1 MEQNSG
7 GTGKSI
13 PSATIQLQ
21 SGAKDSSRWCFCSWI
36 YSYSTRT
43 ISNTCFSLQFL
54 CWKGQNRIWNTCC
67 LAKMNIGFASY
78 KFSQGCICKIFPI
91 KCDWTDRKVATV
103 REWPWRGSVL
113 KATLRLSCCQW
124 MTHASLP
131 ENPTN
136 VYKLLL
142 AWNWDPVAAVNTIS
156 LQRLEMQSLYLFL
169 ARGGRVS
176 ENMKRALTVTAL
188 IDFLYCNGWIPPLC
202 HHWISSHWEPR
213 PCVLCS
219 KQGYSVKNIC

>member
-1 MEQNSG
+1 
-7 GTGKSI
+7 
-13 PSATIQLQ
+13 
-21 SGAKDSSRWCFCSWI
+21 
-36 YSYSTRT
+36 
-43 ISNTCFSLQFL
+43 
-54 CWKGQNRIWNTCC
+54 
-67 LAKMNIGFASY
+67 MNIGFASY

-176 ENMKRALTVTAL
+176 KNMKNVTAL
-188 IDFLYCNGWIPPLC
+188 IDFLYRNGWIPRDATTESWLNIFPLRTQTLC
-202 HHWISSHWEPR
+202 L
-213 PCVLCS
+213 VLQARILCKEYMLIIKS
-219 KQGYSVKNIC
+219 DKKKGEVGHI